1 MITGELDKIKGIP
14 IFEIDVKLIHPKY
27 TQWWTKP
34 LEYEEIQLLKSISL
48 NYYWGFLKPIYFE
61 PIEVLEV

>member
-34 LEYEEIQLLKSISL
+34 LEYEEIKLIKKFINQPLL
-48 NYYWGFLKPIYFE
+48 GFLQPIYFKS
-61 PIEVLEV
+61 IEVLEV